1 MPVKPE
7 DGLREPQA
15 IRAKR
20 YLHLNSGDTSLRM
33 CRPQLQATVAQQPVP
48 LWLFP
53 SLPQW

>member
-1 MPVKPE
+1 MPVTPE

-20 YLHLNSGDTSLRM
+20 YRHLNSGDASLRM
-33 CRPQLQATVAQQPVP
+33 CRPQLQATVAPQPVP

-53 SLPQW
+53 SLSQW